1 MEAWIIFPKI
11 QFPAHIKRHTRSQSS
26 EQEREWFQTLCARFT
41 VRNSSCP
48 KSTSGPGEC
57 VSKERGS
64 KEINFSLSAF
74 GKKRI
79 VRTLCPLFPWL
90 LEGGRCRTGFKF
102 SAVPLAVH
110 LTRSGAINHSGRM
123 LNVHNDVLTI
133 ITFERPNNNTL
144 DSK

>member
-1 MEAWIIFPKI
+1 MVLEP
-11 QFPAHIKRHTRSQSS
+11 PARVLQLEILH
-26 EQEREWFQTLCARFT
+26 AR
-41 VRNSSCP
+41 RALQ
-48 KSTSGPGEC
+48 GLQC

-64 KEINFSLSAF
+64 KEINFSLRIW
-74 GKKRI
+74 KKRLCAFSFFLSPSADAAGRKMPHWAM
-79 VRTLCPLFPWL
+79 VRL
-90 LEGGRCRTGFKF
+90 KF

>member
-1 MEAWIIFPKI
+1 MVLEP
-11 QFPAHIKRHTRSQSS
+11 PARVLQLEILH
-26 EQEREWFQTLCARFT
+26 AR
-41 VRNSSCP
+41 RALQ
-48 KSTSGPGEC
+48 GLQC

-64 KEINFSLSAF
+64 KEINFSLRIW
-74 GKKRI
+74 KKRLCAFSFFLSFSPSADAAGRKMPHWAM
-79 VRTLCPLFPWL
+79 VR
-90 LEGGRCRTGFKF
+90 FKF